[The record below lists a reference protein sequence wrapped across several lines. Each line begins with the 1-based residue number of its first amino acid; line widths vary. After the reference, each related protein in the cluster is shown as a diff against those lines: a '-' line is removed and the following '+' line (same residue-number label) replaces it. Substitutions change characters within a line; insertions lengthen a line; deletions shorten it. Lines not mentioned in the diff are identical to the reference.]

1 MPDTEEVSR
10 AEANVLILGG
20 CLALTCLAA
29 EPTPPPRPAA
39 PNFEAWIDDLGDSDY
54 HKRERP
60 CTSSRP
66 RALPPYR
73 PCARP
78 PIIPTPKSAAGLWT

>member
-1 MPDTEEVSR
+1 MRKLT
-10 AEANVLILGG
+10 VLILGG

-54 HKRERP
+54 HKREQ
-60 CTSSRP
+60 
-66 RALPPYR
+66 ALHKLQAQGLAAYR